1 MKRIITKDT
10 INDFLNKLIAGEKAK
25 VELLIQNIDNGISFR
40 EPLSNGDFVK
50 ITDKSLLVFKSNLS
64 IENIIQ
70 KHFDI
75 NVMYN
80 TLYFEDNQMKVKD
93 LSFLSKIIF
102 EKVQKRYS
110 QFIELDNKVGIKDIK
125 ALYCEGDYW
134 EYKLEKHIKTI
145 CTYYDINVNIDDI
158 QIPTKVG
165 IYGFDSFMLEL
176 EKDGTFYLRKKVV
189 DIL

>member
-1 MKRIITKDT
+1 MKRIITKDSIT
-10 INDFLNKLIAGEKAK
+10 DFLNKLIAGEKAK
-25 VELLIQNIDNGISFR
+25 VELLIQNVDNGIPFKD
-40 EPLSNGDFVK
+40 PLSSGDFVK

-64 IENIIQ
+64 IENSIQ
-70 KHFDI
+70 NHFDI
-75 NVMYN
+75 NIMYN
-80 TLYFEDNQMKVKD
+80 TFYFEDNQVKVKD
-93 LSFLSKIIF
+93 LSFLSNIIF

-110 QFIELDNKVGIKDIK
+110 QFIEVDNKVGVKDIK

-145 CTYYDINVNIDDI
+145 CTYYDINVDIDDI

>member
-25 VELLIQNIDNGISFR
+25 VELLIQNVDNGVPFKES
-40 EPLSNGDFVK
+40 LSSGNFVK
-50 ITDKSLLVFKSNLS
+50 ITDKNLLVFKSNLS
-64 IENIIQ
+64 IENSIQ
-70 KHFDI
+70 NHFDI

-80 TLYFEDNQMKVKD
+80 TLYFEDNQVKVKD
-93 LSFLSKIIF
+93 LSFLVDSIF

-176 EKDGTFYLRKKVV
+176 KKDGTFYLRKKVV

>member
-25 VELLIQNIDNGISFR
+25 VELLIQNVDNGVPFKES
-40 EPLSNGDFVK
+40 LSSGNFVK

-64 IENIIQ
+64 IENSIQ
-70 KHFDI
+70 NHFDI

-80 TLYFEDNQMKVKD
+80 TLYFEDNQVKVKD
-93 LSFLSKIIF
+93 LSFLVDSIF

-176 EKDGTFYLRKKVV
+176 KKDGTFYLRKKVV